1 MLPLSLAQSR
11 DVEDGERA
19 PPRRLCK
26 LEEGLLLPS
35 GLDARLE
42 AFVRQHF
49 TIFDLPQP
57 LAEHLIHHGPP
68 AARPFTPLA
77 MRQYL
82 KRKLADPKKRER
94 RLAMGAWDAMHSA
107 PFVLDLLALCVDD
120 LKKGT
125 YAELDELYL
134 LPLAKGAQV
143 RRWPLM
149 TCLACKCSPQRRASP
164 RQGTPRPT
172 CLACKCSP
180 QRRASP
186 RPGTP
191 RPSRRARALHRRLR
205 RAAEAAAAPA
215 APVCLAAVRGASQ
228 SRRPVCEQVGLPM
241 MTTDD
246 H

>member
-1 MLPLSLAQSR
+1 MQVL
-11 DVEDGERA
+11 
-19 PPRRLCK
+19 
-26 LEEGLLLPS
+26 
-35 GLDARLE
+35 
-42 AFVRQHF
+42 
-49 TIFDLPQP
+49 TT
-57 LAEHLIHHGPP
+57 
-68 AARPFTPLA
+68 ARPFTPLA

-94 RLAMGAWDAMHSA
+94 RLSMGAWDAMHSA

-143 RRWPLM
+143 RRWPL
-149 TCLACKCSPQRRASP
+149 R
-164 RQGTPRPT
+164 T

-228 SRRPVCEQVGLPM
+228 SRRPVCEQVGLLM

>member
-1 MLPLSLAQSR
+1 MPLTAESSHADEAMRVEWNRELMGAVASAYASLLGLLPRQMQRQPPETMYRYFPTVSGISSEELHLTLLTPLYAATADSPLFLAQSR
-11 DVEDGERA
+11 EVEDGERA
-19 PPRRLCK
+19 PPRRLCQ

-82 KRKLADPKKRER
+82 KRKLTDPKKRER
-94 RLAMGAWDAMHSA
+94 RLSMGAWDAMHSA
-107 PFVLDLLALCVDD
+107 TFVLDLLALCVDD
-120 LKKGT
+120 LNKGT

-143 RRWPLM
+143 R
-149 TCLACKCSPQRRASP
+149 
-164 RQGTPRPT
+164 
-172 CLACKCSP
+172 
-180 QRRASP
+180 
-186 RPGTP
+186 
-191 RPSRRARALHRRLR
+191 
-205 RAAEAAAAPA
+205 
-215 APVCLAAVRGASQ
+215 
-228 SRRPVCEQVGLPM
+228 
-241 MTTDD
+241 
-246 H
+246 